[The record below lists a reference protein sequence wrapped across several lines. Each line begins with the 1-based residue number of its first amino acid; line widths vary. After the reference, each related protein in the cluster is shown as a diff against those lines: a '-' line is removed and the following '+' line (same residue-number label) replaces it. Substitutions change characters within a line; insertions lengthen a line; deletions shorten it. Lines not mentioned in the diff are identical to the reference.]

1 MTQSTPF
8 VWEPLQDQIYS
19 QDLGSQTLTDG
30 SFDKAEGK
38 KFTMGAAGCE
48 LVMKVTDK
56 HTQESIWWFDN
67 SKLNV
72 EAGTFTYDFSYFPS
86 PPLQTPL
93 LMLRGVN
100 VGVKDDAQSCF
111 KIKSPRFVDI
121 LGDIAIK
128 NNGILSVDSIREEFY
143 ISSAAS
149 KVNLSENA
157 QLFISR
163 DLSETPKV
171 GINGDISLDGK
182 SQAVFN
188 FFSLENEDK
197 TSYTVK
203 GNAMLSIY
211 SAEIESLNLLDFVI
225 SSGNPKVSI
234 GDPQGLSCDITSFG
248 EVVTINPGEPDEYR
262 RAKGRFNF
270 IEEGKGDFLGEIHL
284 HCRYFNGEGFESD
297 PTNIKYW
304 LSSHMMLCL
313 NGTPLSANKFDIT
326 INRNDDLVIKL
337 K

>member
-8 VWEPLQDQIYS
+8 VWEPSQDQIYS

-38 KFTMGAAGCE
+38 EFTMGAAGCE
-48 LVMKVTDK
+48 LVMNVTDK

-72 EAGTFTYDFSYFPS
+72 EAGTFTYDFSYFIS
-86 PPLQTPL
+86 SPLQAPL
-93 LMLRGVN
+93 LMLRGIN
-100 VGVKDDAQSCF
+100 AGVKDDVQSCF
-111 KIKSPRFVDI
+111 KIKNPRFVNI
-121 LGDIAIK
+121 LGDIEIK
-128 NNGILSVDSIREEFY
+128 NNGILSVDSISEEFY

-163 DLSETPKV
+163 VPSKYPTV
-171 GINGDISLDGK
+171 GINGDVSLDGK

-188 FFSLENEDK
+188 LFSLENEEN

-203 GNAMLSIY
+203 GNSTISIY
-211 SAEIESLNLLDFVI
+211 SAEINSLNLLDFVI
-225 SSGNPKVSI
+225 SSGNPKISI
-234 GDPQGLSCDITSFG
+234 GDPQGILCDITSFG
-248 EVVTINPGEPDEYR
+248 EVVTINPGEPGEYR

-270 IEEGKGDFLGEIHL
+270 IEEGKGDFFGEIHL
-284 HCRYFNGEGFESD
+284 HCRYFNGEEFETD